1 MAVSPQQYNKIKK
14 VYNDRRTENA
24 YRLEKRKEEI
34 FSKLP
39 EYKQVNDEIISTC
52 MRYARDL
59 IAAGKGAQAKEL
71 MAAAKGA
78 QTKELMAAGKGAQTK
93 ELMAAGEDAPAKDV
107 IVMEASMDSQTGN
120 QDILSAMRREIFHLH
135 QKKNHILTNAG
146 YPADYLEMTYTCSL
160 CRDTGFIDDEK
171 CVCYKKLE
179 VEFLY
184 ENSHINEF
192 LQQNNFDNLSMQY
205 YDESDIDS
213 FQHALEVC
221 HSFINN
227 FNSDYRNLLFYGTT
241 GTSKSFLS
249 GCVAKELL
257 DRGATVIYYS
267 SVQLFQLLSVYTF
280 EEKEHLLDFMESLKN
295 CDLLIID
302 DLGSELINDFTKTQF
317 FSILND
323 RILCRKSIIISTN
336 LKLEELRTK
345 YSDRI
350 FSRTAENFELIRREG
365 KDIRL
370 LRMQEIADDDI

>member
-1 MAVSPQQYNKIKK
+1 MAVSPQQYNKINK

-24 YRLEKRKEEI
+24 FRLEKRKEEI

-39 EYKQVNDEIISTC
+39 EYKFVNDEIISTC

-59 IAAGKGAQAKEL
+59 IAAGKGAQAK
-71 MAAAKGA
+71 AV
-78 QTKELMAAGKGAQTK
+78 MAAGKNGHMT
-93 ELMAAGEDAPAKDV
+93 ED
-107 IVMEASMDSQTGN
+107 MEFSDASTSSATEFSGDSRIGN
-120 QDILSAMRREIFHLH
+120 QDILSAMRSEIFDLH
-135 QKKNHILTNAG
+135 QKKNRILTNAG
-146 YPADYLEMTYTCSL
+146 YPADYLEMTYTCPL

-192 LQQNNFDNLSMQY
+192 LQQNNFNNLSMEY
-205 YDESDIDS
+205 YDESDIES

-221 HSFINN
+221 HSFIHN
-227 FNSDYRNLLFYGTT
+227 FYSDYHNLLFYGTT

-267 SVQLFQLLSVYTF
+267 AVQLFQLLSVYTF
-280 EEKEHLLDFMESLKN
+280 EEKEHLLDFMESLKS

-370 LRMQEIADDDI
+370 LRMQET